1 MGINFML
8 IDDNGIDLY
17 VNQKFIEKVVDD
29 AEILTFIRA
38 KKAIDFLTSL
48 KNQPTADFLFTPD
61 IILLDI
67 NMPEMDGFEFLDAY
81 SRLQDES
88 LSKTKIYMLSS
99 STSLKD
105 RIDADRHGACE
116 GFIGKPLS
124 CGKIS
129 EILRYLEPNLK
140 QCHIK
145 MDKYETH

>member
-1 MGINFML
+1 ML
-8 IDDNGIDLY
+8 IDDNGIDLFG
-17 VNQKFIEKVVDD
+17 NQKLIEKVVDD

-38 KKAIDFLTSL
+38 TKAIDFLTSL
-48 KNQPTADFLFTPD
+48 KNQPPADFLFTPD

-67 NMPEMDGFEFLDAY
+67 NMPEMDGFAFLDAY
-81 SRLQDES
+81 GRLQNES

-105 RIDADRHGACE
+105 RIDVDRHDACE
-116 GFIGKPLS
+116 GFISKPLS

-129 EILRYLEPNLK
+129 EILRDLEPNLK